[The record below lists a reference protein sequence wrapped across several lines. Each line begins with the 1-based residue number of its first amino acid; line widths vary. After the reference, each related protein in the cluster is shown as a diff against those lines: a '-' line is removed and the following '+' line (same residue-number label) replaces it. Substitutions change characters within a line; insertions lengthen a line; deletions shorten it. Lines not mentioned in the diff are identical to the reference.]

1 MIELLIVIVILG
13 ILSVIG
19 LGSFS
24 SSQMKARDSRR
35 KSDLRGVSDALE
47 VFYNDTG
54 SYPLSNEN
62 GAIIGCGDSET
73 GYEACK
79 WGQIWQDDN
88 GTIYMVQMPTDPKD
102 VGYYYLSN
110 GGTSYQLYARLENLE
125 DKDIPKD
132 ASEQPLYY
140 VDAQSGCGGQT
151 CNYGRSSTNT
161 DLGDTDL

>member
-35 KSDLRGVSDALE
+35 KSDLRGVTEALE

-54 SYPLSNEN
+54 AYPLSDED
-62 GAIIGCGDSET
+62 GAIIGCGDPAT
-73 GYEACK
+73 GYEACT

-88 GTIYMVQMPTDPKD
+88 GTIYMVQMPIDPKD

-125 DKDIPKD
+125 DRDIPKNE
-132 ASEQPLYY
+132 SEQSLHY
-140 VDAQSGCGGQT
+140 VDAQTGCGGQA

-161 DLGDTDL
+161 NLGETAL